1 MCACVLGRYVAS
13 SLISTQTF
21 RRALT
26 VSMGS
31 CAEIRMGHQW
41 RNQFWQ
47 SLEEGAGKR
56 CSECA
61 CDNRANLVWFPTAQ
75 CYLFAIDKIGK
86 REGNKKKKKKKKKK
100 KESGTFKGSKFEHK
114 NIALRAV
121 QNSDI
126 NYIRFGAAQTES
138 CSNNDY
144 NQFKITRSQTARTT
158 YITHVKVKVVI
169 IILLEFHS
177 LQVLTGTCVLI
188 NHSFHTRPTA
198 CGSHRGKHGAFGEK
212 QKLSGRL
219 VVYTIR
225 KVTWR
230 SDA

>member
-1 MCACVLGRYVAS
+1 MFACVIGRYVAS

-21 RRALT
+21 RMALT
-26 VSMGS
+26 VSVGS
-31 CAEIRMGHQW
+31 CAEVRRGHQW

-61 CDNRANLVWFPTAQ
+61 CANLVWFPTAQ
-75 CYLFAIDKIGK
+75 SYLFTTDKIGK
-86 REGNKKKKKKKKKK
+86 REGNNNNKKKK

-126 NYIRFGAAQTES
+126 NYIHFGAAQTES

-144 NQFKITRSQTARTT
+144 NQFKITRSQTARPT
-158 YITHVKVKVVI
+158 YIAHVKGKVVI

-188 NHSFHTRPTA
+188 NHSFHSRPTA

-225 KVTWR
+225 KVTWQ
-230 SDA
+230 SDV